1 MSLVSRHRNRV
12 LGKQSVATKA
22 VAPRPSN
29 DNPRKAANDNPAPGA
44 PEHSQLLMQ
53 LGEDLRV
60 LSQIQSIEQKIARK
74 AKILPRYD
82 AWVEGVLQAATEAE
96 AEGKLIGTDAVL
108 VQTMIWAIDTADF
121 DRAFPRAKVALRHGM
136 DLPQRFERTLGCM
149 IAEEFAETAI
159 KAMGTDNAHV
169 PDLRPLIQIA
179 DLTEGE
185 DMPDQ
190 ARAKIHKAI
199 GMTICRMIDAADAG
213 EKDLPAGGKRMALE
227 SALKAFRRALALH
240 DKCGVKKMIEQ
251 CERDLRRLPEPDTDA
266 NSGPASE
273 AAGSSGDDD
282 GPAAS

>member
-1 MSLVSRHRNRV
+1 MSLVSRHRSRV
-12 LGKQSVATKA
+12 LGKQSAAPKVAA
-22 VAPRPSN
+22 ARASN
-29 DNPRKAANDNPAPGA
+29 DNPGTAANDNAAPGA
-44 PEHSQLLMQ
+44 PEHSQLLVQ
-53 LGEDLRV
+53 LGEDLKT
-60 LSQIQSIEQKIARK
+60 LSRIQSIEQKIARK

-82 AWVEGVLQAATEAE
+82 AWVEGVLQAAADAE

-108 VQTMIWAIDTADF
+108 VQTMIWAIDAADF

-149 IAEEFAETAI
+149 IAEEFAETAL
-159 KAMGTDNAHV
+159 KAMNTDNAHV
-169 PDLRPLIQIA
+169 PDLRPLTQIA

-213 EKDLPAGGKRMALE
+213 DKQLPAGGKRMALE

-240 DKCGVKKMIEQ
+240 DKCGVKKIIEQ
-251 CERDLRRLPEPDTDA
+251 SERDLKAFPAPNTEPA
-266 NSGPASE
+266 NGNSGPSA
-273 AAGSSGDDD
+273 DDD
-282 GPAAS
+282 GQAAS

>member
-12 LGKQSVATKA
+12 LGKQSAAPMVA
-22 VAPRPSN
+22 APRASN
-29 DNPRKAANDNPAPGA
+29 DNPGKAANDNPAPGA
-44 PEHSQLLMQ
+44 PEHSQLLVQ
-53 LGEDLRV
+53 LGEDLKA

-74 AKILPRYD
+74 AKILPGYD
-82 AWVEGVLQAATEAE
+82 AWVEGVLQAATDAE

-108 VQTMIWAIDTADF
+108 VQTMIWAIDAADF

-149 IAEEFAETAI
+149 IAEEFAETAL
-159 KAMGTDNAHV
+159 KAMNTDNAHV
-169 PDLRPLIQIA
+169 PDLRPLLQIA

-213 EKDLPAGGKRMALE
+213 DKELPAGGKRLALE
-227 SALKAFRRALALH
+227 SALNAFRRALALH

-251 CERDLRRLPEPDTDA
+251 RERDLKALPAPNTEPA
-266 NSGPASE
+266 NENSGPSA
-273 AAGSSGDDD
+273 DDD
-282 GPAAS
+282 GQAAS